1 METRKGFQFFAEI
14 LETIIRDT
22 DGEEYQK
29 IKHARENEEK
39 LEENDIKN
47 LVNKWIAYSK
57 MVLITYGKI
66 NLSEQEVDEK
76 KESAAQQLLDNY
88 IFWLKFSKENTPIKS
103 NRKDY
108 ENFKQ
113 DIQRYRNR
121 LISSGDI
128 KNKQNKPKH
137 RKDKTEFNIDQAFRS
152 ILTQHKTTEDA
163 FSAGFALTVAL
174 TVGNDEPLGDFFFI
188 KREEQKKILF
198 RSLKILGISHSE
210 FVPNEQFEDV
220 DNVKGFQLLLMYA
233 LHNALK
239 VMLPRKN
246 DDINGHLAWAN
257 TMWENQPE
265 KISSQKLFAA
275 IGTAKEAAD
284 ILETCR
290 KGMMEYCQKEKL
302 KSVKT
307 EYLELVSFYQIP
319 SLLSIPKKYRRRDK
333 LLINERGNQIRAL
346 IQGKSGIG
354 KTLLGKA
361 IVLTILAEKGG
372 REETDV
378 LTAYTEALGISQE
391 YFPLFL
397 ECKKLNR
404 EEEKHLKDCDFVK
417 IALMQMHRY
426 TKKNINKKCLEHWD
440 SCEASLITNCIRKS
454 KEGKLLLILDDY
466 PEIEKNLGG
475 TFESHYNILSD
486 KYPGIHTIFLS
497 NFLVKSEIRKF
508 IDKKFEIFAIEDF
521 SIDKLNVDILCQ
533 AVEANPEIV
542 LRKIKNDFLAKEFVD
557 TPGHFI
563 EYAISEGS
571 EKRDIADIISNCVKA
586 ELKVQPDASQYK
598 EFFVQFWKICNKRG
612 KISSGKLILPEKLFE
627 NNCAKEFVDY
637 LSAEKFE
644 SISTSVREN
653 AILIEHSSQNVN
665 SFEFKNA
672 TYFYCLIAEH
682 TLAYMADERKEKE
695 CAGEIQDIFKQLKD
709 IDVSCIIELML
720 HQMVKSE
727 YNVTKNGAEI
737 FFRELIS
744 RTAYCYNAETL
755 SYLYSTIDKVF
766 QNRGWNTSFIK
777 RGFSSEIL
785 EKTKSALEKISTP
798 VKKTGGV
805 KFSL

>member
-29 IKHARENEEK
+29 IKHARINGK
-39 LEENDIKN
+39 NLEENDIKS
-47 LVNKWIAYSK
+47 LVNKWISYSK

-66 NLSEQEVDEK
+66 NLSEQEGDEK
-76 KESAAQQLLDNY
+76 EKSAAQQLLDDY
-88 IFWLKFSKENTPIKS
+88 IFWLKFSKENSLIKS

-113 DIQRYRNR
+113 DIRRYRNR

-128 KNKQNKPKH
+128 KDKQKH
-137 RKDKTEFNIDQAFRS
+137 RKDKTEFNIEQAFKS

-163 FSAGFALTVAL
+163 FSAGFALTIAL
-174 TVGNDEPLGDFFFI
+174 TVGNDEPLGEFFFI
-188 KREEQKKILF
+188 KREEQKNILF
-198 RSLKILGISHSE
+198 RSLRILGISHSE
-210 FVPNEQFEDV
+210 FVPNEQFEDI

-239 VMLPRKN
+239 IMLPRKN
-246 DDINGHLAWAN
+246 NDINGHLSWAN

-290 KGMMEYCQKEKL
+290 KGMLEYCQKEKL

-319 SLLSIPKKYRRRDK
+319 SLLTIPKKYRRRDK
-333 LLINERGNQIRAL
+333 LLINEQGNQIRAL

-372 REETDV
+372 REGTDV
-378 LTAYTEALGISQE
+378 LTAYTEALGINQE

-397 ECKKLNR
+397 QCKNLNR
-404 EEEKHLKDCDFVK
+404 EETKSLKDCDFVK
-417 IALMQMHRY
+417 AALMQMHRY
-426 TKKNINKKCLEHWD
+426 TKKISRKKCLEHWD

-466 PEIEKNLGG
+466 TKIAKTLEG

-486 KYPGIHTIFLS
+486 NYPGIHTIFLS
-497 NFLVKSEIRKF
+497 NFLVESEIRKF

-533 AVEANPEIV
+533 AVGANPETV
-542 LRKIKNDFLAKEFVD
+542 LRKIKNDFLAEEFID

-563 EYAISEGS
+563 EYATSEGI
-571 EKRDIADIISNCVKA
+571 EKKELADIISDCVKS

-598 EFFVQFWKICNKRG
+598 EFFVQFWKICNKKG
-612 KISSGKLILPEKLFE
+612 EISSGNFIISEKLFE
-627 NNCAKEFVDY
+627 NNYAKEVVDN

-653 AILIEHSSQNVN
+653 SILIEHSSENVN
-665 SFEFKNA
+665 SFEFKNV
-672 TYFYCLIAEH
+672 TYLYCLIVV
-682 TLAYMADERKEKE
+682 D
-695 CAGEIQDIFKQLKD
+695 FLK
-709 IDVSCIIELML
+709 
-720 HQMVKSE
+720 
-727 YNVTKNGAEI
+727 
-737 FFRELIS
+737 
-744 RTAYCYNAETL
+744 
-755 SYLYSTIDKVF
+755 
-766 QNRGWNTSFIK
+766 
-777 RGFSSEIL
+777 
-785 EKTKSALEKISTP
+785 
-798 VKKTGGV
+798 
-805 KFSL
+805 